1 MRYALEGSVRRVA
14 DTITTTA
21 QLISTETGAHIWA
34 DRFEGERGKIAELQ
48 FEAQARI
55 ANAVDVEL
63 IRAENRRTLSE
74 RTTRPDALDLT
85 LRGWAAFNSG
95 YAPENLN
102 RPSNI
107 SSRR

>member
-1 MRYALEGSVRRVA
+1 MRRVA

-63 IRAENRRTLSE
+63 IRAENRRALSE

-85 LRGWAAFNSG
+85 AFNSG

-102 RPSNI
+102 RPSNV